1 MGYNSLIQELNLLP
15 FDLNE
20 DKRTDLREALRK
32 RLTYIDDMSFRLR
45 ILRFPFYLDNFD
57 FQAFNLQELEMRGDA
72 GVLHQLF
79 GEQYE
84 QLGGGNRMHLTFS
97 YQHAPDR
104 DWLWVINDNG
114 KNRTIVV
121 TEKQSVLDRTD
132 KLMAFDSSLL
142 ERLCQREVPLAN
154 AKYLRALIF
163 DPATAPTFAGL
174 FPTSLTKDS
183 AYSICLYIEAA
194 KENNTIYKRLAD
206 IYEFD
211 IGILPNPSNR
221 ETARFY
227 RNQVPRWFT
236 DNLSTVHI
244 TQSRNIPRD
253 ISTLIL
259 ERINPGAVT

>member
-1 MGYNSLIQELNLLP
+1 LLYHVGYNSVIKELNLLP
-15 FDLNE
+15 FGLN
-20 DKRTDLREALRK
+20 DNLRTNLAESLSK
-32 RLTYIDDMSFRLR
+32 RLSLIPDAGGVK
-45 ILRFPFYLDNFD
+45 ILRVDFYLGGFD
-57 FQAFNLQELEMRGDA
+57 FQGFNLDELEMRA
-72 GVLHQLF
+72 NSGVLHQLS

-154 AKYLRALIF
+154 AKYLHALIF

-174 FPTSLTKDS
+174 LPASLTKDS

-211 IGILPNPSNR
+211 IGILPNRSNG

-227 RNQVPRWFT
+227 RKQVPRWFT

-244 TQSRNIPRD
+244 NIPIN
-253 ISTLIL
+253 ISTLIS
-259 ERINPGAVT
+259 ERINPGGVA